1 MVNQRSEI
9 ALKITNQ
16 YAKYHINQITTNR
29 FTHTSFINAL
39 APFKNNSKLT
49 ISTIGYSQEGRL
61 IKSISFGKGKTNVLL
76 WSQMHGNES
85 TATRAILDLLQ
96 FLTSNDEFN
105 SFRAELAKKLTLQF
119 IPMLNPDGT
128 ERFQRRTATEIDMNR
143 DAVQLQTPEGRL
155 LMDVVD
161 KFKPDIAFNL
171 HDQRR
176 FYNVKNTG
184 VPSSISFLAPAYN
197 QAREVN
203 ATRKR
208 AMQLI
213 AGMNQTLQ
221 NYIPDGVG
229 LYDDAYSYRSFGDA
243 IQAKGVSTVL
253 VESGWLPQDMEKE
266 GVRKL
271 NFTALLAAFDM
282 ISTNGFKDYSV
293 KEYEA
298 IPAIDDKLFDILI
311 KNVCVNASS
320 KSSVDIGVS
329 RTEHL
334 IGHPNYYSAGQIND
348 LGDLASFYG
357 FETIDAQKLT
367 VVEGKAKAIQNLQNI
382 STVSVK
388 RLLKQGILFLI
399 TENIPLEKH
408 VPFPI
413 NIVHPRKLVQA
424 REIRFE
430 EKANFL
436 LIDKHKTIK
445 YIILNGF
452 VMKPNEINTSVNGLV
467 LV

>member
-1 MVNQRSEI
+1 MKSNLSSIINITSQYSRYHVEEIVN
-9 ALKITNQ
+9 
-16 YAKYHINQITTNR
+16 NR
-29 FTHTSFINAL
+29 FTHKLFMGALQVFENAKQL
-39 APFKNNSKLT
+39 SIK
-49 ISTIGYSQEGRL
+49 TIGSSQESRI
-61 IKSISFGKGKTNVLL
+61 IKSITFGTGKIKVLL

-85 TATRAILDLLQ
+85 TATRAILDILR
-96 FLTSNDEFN
+96 FLIADDEFN
-105 SFRAELAKKLTLQF
+105 PFRLQIAQKLTLQF

-128 ERFQRRTATEIDMNR
+128 EHFQRRTATEIDMNR

-155 LMDVVD
+155 LMNVVD
-161 KFKPDIAFNL
+161 KFKPEFALNL

-197 QAREVN
+197 ESRDVN
-203 ATRKR
+203 TSRKQ

-213 AGMNQTLQ
+213 AGINKTLQ

-229 LYDDAYSYRSFGDA
+229 LYDDTYSYRSFGDC
-243 IQAKGVSTVL
+243 IQSKGISTIL

-266 GVRKL
+266 SVRKL
-271 NFTALLAAFDM
+271 NFTALLTAFKI
-282 ISTNGFKDYSV
+282 ISTNNFKDYSV
-293 KEYEA
+293 KDYEA
-298 IPAIDDKLFDILI
+298 IPAIDNKLFDILI
-311 KNVCVNASS
+311 KNTSINVNS
-320 KSSVDIGVS
+320 KSKVDIGIS
-329 RTEHL
+329 RAEYL
-334 IGHPNYYSAGQIND
+334 IEHPNYYSVGQIND
-348 LGDLASFYG
+348 LGDLTSFYG
-357 FETIDAQKLT
+357 FETIDAKELT
-367 VVEGKAKAIQNLQNI
+367 VVEGKAKAIQNLQDI
-382 STVSVK
+382 SMVSVK

-413 NIVHPRKLVQA
+413 NIVHPRKLAQV
-424 REIRFE
+424 REMKFE
-430 EKANFL
+430 GTANFL

-452 VMKPNEINTSVNGLV
+452 VIKPNEINVSVNGLV